1 MPKDY
6 YKILGVPRNAT
17 QEEIKKAYRRLAM
30 KYHPDRNPGDK
41 EAEEKFKEIA
51 EAYSVLG
58 DPEKRKKYDQY
69 GFYFEGDVPP
79 GGAPGGEG
87 FSVNFEDIFNEF
99 FRRGGGR
106 THGGERFR
114 DFSYIFED
122 IFDLFGGQGG
132 GGGFE
137 DVFTS
142 AAGERGQRGEDLT
155 YTIELDFMDV
165 IRGVT
170 TTIQV
175 DRYDKC
181 PVCGG
186 TGEVPLPQ
194 PQVCPQCKG
203 TGYIS
208 TGAAFF
214 RVKQVCPRCGGT
226 GKVTST
232 QCSRCGGTGR
242 VKIVDTINVR
252 IPPGVEDGSKLRI
265 AGKGNAGVKGGPP
278 GDLHLIVKVKPHPVF
293 ERKGD
298 DIYVTLPITVYEAAL
313 GATVEVPTLDGVVK
327 MKIPPG
333 TKSGQKF
340 RIKGK
345 GVKNPK
351 TGIIGDQYVIV
362 EVVLPENISP
372 EVREFLEKWQKEH
385 PYNPREEIFNKI

>member
-6 YKILGVPRNAT
+6 YKILGVSRDAT

-79 GGAPGGEG
+79 GGTAGGEG

-99 FRRGGGR
+99 FGRGGSRSNEGSK
-106 THGGERFR
+106 FK
-114 DFSYIFED
+114 DFSYVFED
-122 IFDLFGGQGG
+122 IFDLFGGHAG
-132 GGGFE
+132 GGGFA
-137 DVFTS
+137 DIFTTP
-142 AAGERGQRGEDLT
+142 GKYGRRGEDLT
-155 YTIELDFMDV
+155 YTIELDFMDS
-165 IRGVT
+165 IKGVT
-170 TTIQV
+170 TTIEV

-186 TGEVPLPQ
+186 KGDVPLSQ
-194 PQVCPQCKG
+194 PQVCPQCNG
-203 TGYIS
+203 AGYVS

-214 RVKQVCPRCGGT
+214 RVRQVCPRCGGT
-226 GKVTST
+226 GKITST
-232 QCSRCGGTGR
+232 QCSRCGGSGR
-242 VKIVDTINVR
+242 IKVVDSINVR
-252 IPPGVEDGSKLRI
+252 IPPGVENGGKLKI
-265 AGKGNAGVKGGPP
+265 AGKGNAGERGGPA

-298 DIYVTLPITVYEAAL
+298 DIYVKLPVTVYEAGL
-313 GATVEVPTLDGVVK
+313 GATVEVPTIDGIVR

-351 TGIIGDQYVIV
+351 SGFVGDQYVIA
-362 EVVLPENISP
+362 EIVLPDNIP
-372 EVREFLEKWQKEH
+372 DEVKDFLERWQKEY
-385 PYNPREEIFNKI
+385 PYNPRAEIFNKI

>member
-79 GGAPGGEG
+79 GGAAGGEG
-87 FSVNFEDIFNEF
+87 FSVNFDEIFNEIF
-99 FRRGGGR
+99 GKRQTGG
-106 THGGERFR
+106 RFR

-122 IFDLFGGQGG
+122 IFDIFGG
-132 GGGFE
+132 GGKGPFG
-137 DVFTS
+137 DVFTQTQPY
-142 AAGERGQRGEDLT
+142 GERGEDLT
-155 YTIELDFMDV
+155 YTIELDFMDA
-165 IRGVT
+165 IKGLT

-175 DRYDKC
+175 DRYDRC

-186 TGEVPLPQ
+186 SGEVPLPQ
-194 PQVCPQCKG
+194 PQICPQCKG
-203 TGYIS
+203 SGYVT
-208 TGAAFF
+208 TGAAFLK
-214 RVKQVCPRCGGT
+214 VKQVCPTCGGR
-226 GKVTST
+226 GKITST
-232 QCSRCGGTGR
+232 RCSRCGGTGR
-242 VKIVDTINVR
+242 VKITDTINVR
-252 IPPGVEDGSKLRI
+252 IPPGVEDGSRLRI
-265 AGKGNAGVKGGPP
+265 PGKGNVGIKGGPP

-313 GATVEVPTLDGVVK
+313 GATVEVPTIDGAVK

-333 TKSGQKF
+333 TRSGQKF
-340 RIKGK
+340 RIRGK
-345 GVKNPK
+345 GVTNPK
-351 TGIIGDQYVIV
+351 TGVRGDQYVIV
-362 EVVLPENISP
+362 EIVLPEKMDKKIK
-372 EVREFLEKWQKEH
+372 EFMEEWKNNS
-385 PYNPREEIFNKI
+385 PYNPRSEVFSKI